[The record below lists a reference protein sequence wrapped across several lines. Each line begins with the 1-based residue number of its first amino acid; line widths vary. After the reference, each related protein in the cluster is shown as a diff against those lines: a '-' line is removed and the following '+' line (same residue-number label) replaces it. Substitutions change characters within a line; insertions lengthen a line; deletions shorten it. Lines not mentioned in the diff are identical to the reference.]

1 MARGELTGGARGLM
15 EPRRRKTTTIE
26 TTGGPGD
33 PIRSLL
39 RKRMAGF
46 MRFGIEAYCTA
57 FWEAMADN
65 PEAKLVIYKVS
76 MGVASKLAE
85 VSAGEQD
92 PADMETWMLA
102 NWGDGA
108 YQLQPLIAGKL
119 YGPPSRVF
127 RFGEHVDEG
136 PKKVEQDTIDA
147 ELAAVAKRLG
157 HVATIAKL
165 KEMAEGDKPERR
177 QGEGDE
183 EMKPET
189 LLTLIQAQMAPLTA
203 MIQASEERARRAE
216 ERAEK
221 MLDRMLDSRK
231 EAAAGQ
237 APLFA
242 EILKTA
248 VAKPETLSLLLNGNP
263 PPESTWLDTIRDL
276 AKEFGPAIQAVAA
289 QIIER
294 NQVATTAMVP
304 QRVVAPTG
312 NGGPVPAV
320 PPRRSTPPEPRPTG
334 APTQE
339 GDGSMPM
346 PLNEEQTMAKDNLV
360 EFIRG
365 NDFDNAFAVLETF
378 PGFMPVQGGAMPL
391 GEFILTRID
400 PKVNARIYLP
410 QFAMLVPEFK
420 EIQQEALAFIQY
432 IQKRLLADD
441 EAAARETTR
450 GADDHGE

>member
-1 MARGELTGGARGLM
+1 M
-15 EPRRRKTTTIE
+15 EPTRRRTTTIE

-33 PIRSLL
+33 PVRSLL

-57 FWEAMADN
+57 YWEAMADN
-65 PEAKLVIYKVS
+65 PEAKLVVYRIV
-76 MGVASKLAE
+76 MGTASKLAE

-127 RFGEHVDEG
+127 RFGETVDEG
-136 PKKVEQDTIDA
+136 PKKVGQDEIDT

-165 KEMAEGDKPERR
+165 KEMTDPPARETPEK
-177 QGEGDE
+177 GDE

-189 LLTLIQAQMAPLTA
+189 LLTLMQAQMAPLTA
-203 MIQASEERARRAE
+203 MIQSAEARAARAE

-221 MLDRMLDSRK
+221 MLDRILESRK
-231 EAAAGQ
+231 EVAAGQ
-237 APLFA
+237 GPLFA

-248 VAKPETLSLLLNGNP
+248 VSKPETLSLLLGGNP
-263 PPESTWLDTIRDL
+263 PPESTWMDTIREVVR
-276 AKEFGPAIQAVAA
+276 EFGPAIQAVAS

-294 NQVATTAMVP
+294 NTVAAP
-304 QRVVAPTG
+304 ALPERRVAPTG
-312 NGGPVPAV
+312 NGGPVAHQPT
-320 PPRRSTPPEPRPTG
+320 PRRDAPPEPRPTG
-334 APTQE
+334 APE
-339 GDGSMPM
+339 GGDGMAPM
-346 PLNEEQTMAKDNLV
+346 PLNEEQVMAKDNLV
-360 EFIRG
+360 EFIRS

-420 EIQQEALAFIQY
+420 GIQQEALAFIQY

-441 EAAARETTR
+441 EAARRETQQE
-450 GADDHGE
+450 GADHAE